1 MPGRRLFYDESQRVN
16 LLDYVSPEAI
26 RNAMEKRGLD
36 QSLLRERRLTWQH
49 RCRDG
54 DRFLAAVDRLL
65 DHPELGL
72 EGLGTFCENG
82 PYQVALVDDPS
93 ALFQLIKR
101 KRTPRR
107 SRAVPAGCWPAR
119 AGATAA
125 TGPGTRTTQPIG
137 PGDHCPS
144 PGLGQGAVHLEFWK
158 LRDRE
163 ALCHRP

>member
-1 MPGRRLFYDESQRVN
+1 MVETVFRVPPQATCAFPKDVPDGCDCLICDESHRFWEYTYREKRELFLDCFLRKCRVAVFFYDESQRVN
-16 LLDYVSPEAI
+16 LLDYVSPETI

-72 EGLGTFCENG
+72 GREQHSL
-82 PYQVALVDDPS
+82 S
-93 ALFQLIKR
+93 
-101 KRTPRR
+101 
-107 SRAVPAGCWPAR
+107 
-119 AGATAA
+119 
-125 TGPGTRTTQPIG
+125 G